1 MMTSPRS
8 ATAPVRFHCAFSRVA
23 LFVLIAIGAPLL
35 AQSAASSACPAARS
49 TSATIGVGAFVCYG
63 GNCILFDRTVE
74 GPSHTFTVEPILRA
88 VPTNGPAAGKLLDGD
103 IIIAIDDALIT
114 TARAGRKLAAPVV
127 GRPLRFRVRRA
138 GREIEA
144 VVVPTEGC
152 ETPGIAISDSP
163 EAEARARETIGR
175 MLQGVAT
182 KRSALR
188 SARAEEIVADFGMTV
203 DCTDCG
209 WRMPLSGGPLTW
221 HATTPPRVTGVE
233 PAGPAARA
241 GVRVGDLLDT
251 LDGAPFVGGDE
262 SSVWGALRAGT
273 KAALTVRRGSKV
285 LRLEISPRHPV
296 RQRM

>member
-1 MMTSPRS
+1 MMRPSLSP
-8 ATAPVRFHCAFSRVA
+8 TARVRFQCALFRVA
-23 LFVLIAIGAPLL
+23 LCVLIAIGAPLL

-63 GNCILFDRTVE
+63 GNCILFDRTPE
-74 GPSHTFTVEPILRA
+74 GPSHTFTVEPILRG
-88 VPTNGPAAGKLLDGD
+88 VPANGPAAGKLLDGD

-114 TARAGRKLAAPVV
+114 TVRAGRKLAAPVV
-127 GRPLRFRVRRA
+127 GRPLRFRVRRS
-138 GREIEA
+138 GRETEA
-144 VVVPTEGC
+144 VVVPAEGC

-182 KRSALR
+182 KRSMLR
-188 SARAEEIVADFGMTV
+188 PAREEEIVADFGMTL
-203 DCTDCG
+203 DCVDCG
-209 WRMPLSGGPLTW
+209 WRVPLSGGPLAW
-221 HATTPPRVTGVE
+221 HAARPPRVTGVE

-251 LDGAPFVGGDE
+251 LDGAPFAGGEE
-262 SSVWGALRAGT
+262 SPVWGALRAGT
-273 KAALTVRRGSKV
+273 KAVLIVHRGSKM
-285 LRLEISPRHPV
+285 LRLEITPRHPA